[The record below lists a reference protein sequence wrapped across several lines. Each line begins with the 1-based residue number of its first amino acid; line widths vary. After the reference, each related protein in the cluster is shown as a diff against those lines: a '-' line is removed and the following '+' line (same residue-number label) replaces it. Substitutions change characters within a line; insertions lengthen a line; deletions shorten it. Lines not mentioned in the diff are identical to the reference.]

1 MCLDEGKKIFFTP
14 LLKPDEQDWLDP
26 AKASHLRNFLERV
39 KLLWKVTGVI
49 TTMEFLDLYFLM
61 ICEQ

>member
-39 KLLWKVTGVI
+39 KLL
-49 TTMEFLDLYFLM
+49 
-61 ICEQ
+61 